1 MYGSPFEQAE
11 LVLYDVQ
18 ASMPDLYQPRLVSTG
33 PHPALKSNAI
43 DRPMQAVTL
52 NVGNVHGGYVPA
64 PIHHGLGHASHR
76 PPSGVISS
84 ATSGARREMHPH
96 AGYG

>member
-1 MYGSPFEQAE
+1 M
-11 LVLYDVQ
+11 Q
-18 ASMPDLYQPRLVSTG
+18 ASMPDPYQPRLATNG

-52 NVGNVHGGYVPA
+52 NVGSVHGGYVPA

-96 AGYG
+96 SSYG